1 MVEPTAS
8 TLRPPVPPRRP
19 VRRPGI
25 GIGIKIEG
33 EITGEEDL
41 FLEGRITG
49 SVDLRSHALTI
60 GPGGHVDATI
70 VGRSV
75 VIAGTLRGDVTAEE
89 RIVLLRS
96 ADVEGNLVAPRVSLE
111 DGAQFRGGVDL
122 GDGSLP
128 TRPDGRPEPS
138 PEESAP
144 RVDEQTR
151 FL

>member
-19 VRRPGI
+19 ASRPGI
-25 GIGIKIEG
+25 GVGIKIEG

-128 TRPDGRPEPS
+128 TRPDGPPTPS
-138 PEESAP
+138 TEESAP